1 MSSYCGQMSAITI
14 PYRQMS
20 YETLACIMDLADR
33 LKLTPAEAAEKY
45 LALRAKRPA
54 DNHKE
59 DAA

>member
-1 MSSYCGQMSAITI
+1 MSAITI